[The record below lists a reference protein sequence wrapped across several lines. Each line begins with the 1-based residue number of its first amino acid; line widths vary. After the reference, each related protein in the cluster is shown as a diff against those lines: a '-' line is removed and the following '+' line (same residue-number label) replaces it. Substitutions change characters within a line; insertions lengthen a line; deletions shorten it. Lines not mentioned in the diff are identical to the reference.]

1 MPHYLR
7 MLTYARQPDIEWGPA
22 KNVNRYGR
30 YTPKSVQLGAND
42 GGSSLTLD
50 SQKIFRT
57 QL

>member
-1 MPHYLR
+1 

-30 YTPKSVQLGAND
+30 YTPKNVQLGAND